1 MQDPKVI
8 KSVIVSGI
16 GGVAMLALLT
26 FAMLTF
32 ATPNASA
39 TPVLAKGQPCTAC
52 HTGTPPSKSNLNDAG
67 KKVQSGLKK

>member
-1 MQDPKVI
+1 MQNPKVI

-16 GGVAMLALLT
+16 GAAMLT

-32 ATPNASA
+32 TTPNASA

-52 HTGTPPSKSNLNDAG
+52 HTATPPSKSNLNDAG